1 MKIPVSFRTLY
12 ARADKQ
18 ILVDSG
24 AMDNFIDPRLIKRL
38 GLQSLRLDQARKI
51 WNIDGTN
58 NRAGMIT
65 DYVDLNIQSGSQNVK
80 MRFLVTDLGL
90 DDLILGYPWLAR
102 FEPVFSWKDGVI
114 DTSHLP
120 IIIQSLSWH
129 QTTQTTISKIRVARI
144 ITEPLSDQD
153 KDQIVQELEEECS
166 SGRGLAT
173 QFAQDTGQYTKA
185 VEIPEEYQRHAKV
198 FNEEASSQFPPS
210 RSWDHAIELKP
221 DTPRAI
227 DCKIYPMTSGEDEA
241 LEKFLKEMQGRG
253 YIRPSK
259 SPYVS
264 SFFFIKKKDGKLCP
278 VQDY

>member
-1 MKIPVSFRTLY
+1 
-12 ARADKQ
+12 
-18 ILVDSG
+18 
-24 AMDNFIDPRLIKRL
+24 MDNFIDPRLIKRL

-102 FEPVFSWKDGVI
+102 FEPVFSWKVGVI

-173 QFAQDTGQYTKA
+173 QFAQDTVLRSVDHSVRLGRLG
-185 VEIPEEYQRHAKV
+185 VCPECLMAEV
-198 FNEEASSQFPPS
+198 
-210 RSWDHAIELKP
+210 
-221 DTPRAI
+221 
-227 DCKIYPMTSGEDEA
+227 
-241 LEKFLKEMQGRG
+241 
-253 YIRPSK
+253 
-259 SPYVS
+259 
-264 SFFFIKKKDGKLCP
+264 GKR
-278 VQDY
+278 QDYNEVRTTERWITHKGRVRVKHLEGRKEGTLQSIPTKEDVVQGLYKVCTREDV